1 MFRVPFNV
9 RLLVQLAMLVALEIV
24 FNRFLSIRTSFVKI
38 GFSFVP
44 IVVCA
49 IAYGPIWASAVY
61 VIADLTGTLIEG
73 NIPLPG
79 LTVGCLLIGFLYG
92 LLLYDIDET
101 KPDIEWVGFTFFFVA
116 FFQFKFVEPILVN
129 LKKWVRLIIVVAINQ
144 FGVSLM
150 FNTYW
155 LWKAGFVGGGNPYFT
170 SVLMRVPQTLVLF
183 AVQIV
188 LVPALIGI
196 VKVLRK
202 QKLINPVRIK
212 EVHQ

>member
-1 MFRVPFNV
+1 MSKSMFRVPFNAK
-9 RLLVQLAMLVALEIV
+9 LLVQLAMLVALEIV
-24 FNRFLSIRTSFVKI
+24 LNRFLSIRTSFVKI

-49 IAYGPIWASAVY
+49 IANGPVWATVVY
-61 VIADLTGTLIEG
+61 VVADLTGTLIEG

-79 LTVGCLLIGFLYG
+79 LTVGCAIIGFMYG
-92 LLLYDIDET
+92 LFLFELDRLT
-101 KPDIEWVGFTFFFVA
+101 VGSIKMWLRVVLVA
-116 FFQFKFVEPILVN
+116 
-129 LKKWVRLIIVVAINQ
+129 AINQ

-170 SVLMRVPQTLVLF
+170 SVLLRVPQTLILL

-188 LVPALIGI
+188 LIPALYQI

-202 QKLINPVRIK
+202 QRLITPFSIK
-212 EVHQ
+212 PRAEVMSK

>member
-1 MFRVPFNV
+1 MFRVPFNAK
-9 RLLVQLAMLVALEIV
+9 LLVQLAMLVALEIV
-24 FNRFLSIRTSFVKI
+24 LNRFLSIRTSFVKI

-49 IAYGPIWASAVY
+49 IANGPVWATVVY
-61 VIADLTGTLIEG
+61 VVADLTGTLIEG

-79 LTVGCLLIGFLYG
+79 LTVGCAIIGFMYG
-92 LLLYDIDET
+92 LFLFELDRLT
-101 KPDIEWVGFTFFFVA
+101 VGSIKMWLRVVLVA
-116 FFQFKFVEPILVN
+116 
-129 LKKWVRLIIVVAINQ
+129 AINQ

-170 SVLMRVPQTLVLF
+170 SVLLRVPQTLILL

-188 LVPALIGI
+188 LIPALYQI

-202 QKLINPVRIK
+202 QRLITPFSIK
-212 EVHQ
+212 PRAEVMSK